1 MSEPIKFLT
10 ALGHALSAANLYS
23 PGHPARERALELAWT
38 QFEELRKSDPVPIF
52 SFLEEEV
59 LYGQQALRDLKVWDW
74 GRRLARVG
82 IQRIEFE
89 ADVTLDDLRD
99 FLGEAQQRV
108 LQGEA
113 DTSEARQL
121 RRSSIRFGALSIR
134 GATGETPV
142 ATAASDTVA
151 YTLEDE
157 IAAVG
162 WLHDQ
167 VEISGAL
174 PVIEAEAVVRS
185 LALAMHSQSRM
196 LLPLLQLRTYDQYT
210 TTHATNVA
218 VLGMA
223 LAEFIGLSPRDVRDF
238 GVAGLLHDL
247 GKVRVPREILTRP
260 GALSEQE
267 LSILRR
273 HPVDG
278 ARLILARETKL
289 ELAATVAYEHHIM
302 LNGQGYPTLRYGR
315 DTHFGSKLIHVCDVY
330 DALSTNRPYRD
341 AWESEASLAFLE
353 ERAGSDFEPGLVE
366 AFTAMMR
373 QWTHQRVAVPLAAAS
388 LPA

>member
-1 MSEPIKFLT
+1 VSEPIKFLT
-10 ALGHALSAANLYS
+10 ALGHALSAANLYGA
-23 PGHPARERALELAWT
+23 GHPARERAVEQAWM
-38 QFEELRKSDPVPIF
+38 QFEELRKTDPAPVF

-59 LYGQQALRDLKVWDW
+59 LYRQQALRDLKVWDW
-74 GRRLARVG
+74 GRRLAKVG

-89 ADVTLDDLRD
+89 RDVTVEDLRE
-99 FLGEAQQRV
+99 FLAEAQQRV
-108 LQGEA
+108 HLGEM
-113 DTSEARQL
+113 DTSEARQM
-121 RRSSIRFGALSIR
+121 RRSSIRFGALNLR
-134 GATGETPV
+134 GATGETPI
-142 ATAASDTVA
+142 ATATSETVT
-151 YTLEDE
+151 YTLDDE

-162 WLHDQ
+162 WLHEQ
-167 VEISGAL
+167 VELTGAL
-174 PVIEAEAVVRS
+174 PVVEAEAVVRS

-196 LLPLLQLRTYDQYT
+196 LLPLLQVRTYDQYT

-218 VLGMA
+218 VLAMA
-223 LAEFIGLSPRDVRDF
+223 LAEYIGLSPRDVRDF

-247 GKVRVPREILTRP
+247 GKVRVPKEILTRP

-267 LSILRR
+267 LAILRR

-302 LNGQGYPTLRYGR
+302 LNGQGYPRFRYTR
-315 DTHFGSKLIHVCDVY
+315 DTHFASKLVHVCDVY

-341 AWESEASLAFLE
+341 AWENEAALAFLE
-353 ERAGSDFEPGLVE
+353 ERAGPDFDPALVE
-366 AFTAMMR
+366 AFAAMMR
-373 QWTHQRVAVPLAAAS
+373 HWTHQRVAIPAGAP